1 MGERF
6 IISLRI
12 LDRVYRLMIN
22 RKDERK
28 FRDAAVAI
36 EKKTNQYRTHFA
48 GTDSKNLMEQDYLAM
63 TAIQALSET
72 EALEAKNKLFED
84 KVKSLIDE
92 VETYLRQ
99 NR

>member
-12 LDRVYRLMIN
+12 LERIYRLKIN
-22 RKDERK
+22 RKDEQK
-28 FRDAAVAI
+28 FRDTAVAI
-36 EKKTNQYRTHFA
+36 EKKTNQYRIHFA
-48 GTDSKNLMEQDYLAM
+48 GTDSKNLLEQDYLAM